1 MTTAQTHMFDWPGAV
16 ARNRTELLRIVAV
29 LVFMAGLDEGG
40 NETMPRRAWRK
51 IVRLLRPAESAVRR
65 LIVIAARGIVVAPP
79 KPRPERAPTA
89 IEVMQAKGLL
99 TIHKVDLGLARFW
112 RPEEAAPEKP
122 SRLPAFALADAQRR
136 FDTLVWDGKRPFP
149 KGGVA
154 PADDDEEIDAA
165 PVSRRIEALRRALD
179 DLDGHARRLARR
191 EARLAAWDREKD
203 PKRKGAY
210 PARTLR
216 LGPPP
221 GQSRKDVFA
230 VDEVL
235 RECHSLALQALRS
248 PDTS

>member
-1 MTTAQTHMFDWPGAV
+1 MTQTQPYGPEVENYRLA
-16 ARNRTELLRIVAV
+16 LLRTVAA
-29 LVFMAGLDEGG
+29 LFFMAGLDEGG
-40 NETMPRRAWRK
+40 NESMPRRAWRK
-51 IVRLLRPAESAVRR
+51 ILRLLRPAEAAARR
-65 LIVIAARGIVVAPP
+65 LIVAAARGIAVPPP
-79 KPRPERAPTA
+79 KPRPERELTG
-89 IEVMQAKGLL
+89 IERLQAKGLL
-99 TIHKVDLGLARFW
+99 TIREVDLGLARFW
-112 RPEEAAPEKP
+112 RPEDAAPEKP
-122 SRLPAFALADAQRR
+122 PRLPAFPLADAQRR
-136 FDTLVWDGKRPFP
+136 FDTLAWDGKRPFP
-149 KGGVA
+149 KEGVA

-165 PVSRRIEALRRALD
+165 PISRRIEALRRALD

-210 PARTLR
+210 PGRTLR

-235 RECHSLALQALRS
+235 RECHSLALQALRA